1 MCLVKKHVMDSSLDM
16 QLCAGSRLGSKA
28 FIHSM
33 RGLYEQEEAEAIILV
48 DTTNAFNG
56 INGKFLFHNI
66 MMICPF
72 VSSYRKKGTTQSVPS
87 AMTIYSVST
96 KTRLNLL
103 INLFVRKF
111 TIKVSF
117 TDVVTSG

>member
-1 MCLVKKHVMDSSLDM
+1 
-16 QLCAGSRLGSKA
+16 
-28 FIHSM
+28 M
-33 RGLYEQEEAEAIILV
+33 RGLYDQEEAEAIILV
-48 DTTNAFNG
+48 DATNAFNG
-56 INGKFLFHNI
+56 INRKFLFHNI

-72 VSSYRKKGTTQSVPS
+72 VSSYCKKGTTQSVPL
-87 AMTIYSVST
+87 AMAIYSIST
-96 KTRLNLL
+96 TTLLSLL